1 MKPFILNRNLAQ
13 LALLQRIELAND
25 DLKKKG
31 KYLED
36 IFFRKYSQNILLIL
50 KKFQKITHWL

>member
-1 MKPFILNRNLAQ
+1 MKPFILDRNLAQ

-25 DLKKKG
+25 NLKKKG

-36 IFFRKYSQNILLIL
+36 IFFQKCSQNILLML
-50 KKFQKITHWL
+50 KKFQKNTQ